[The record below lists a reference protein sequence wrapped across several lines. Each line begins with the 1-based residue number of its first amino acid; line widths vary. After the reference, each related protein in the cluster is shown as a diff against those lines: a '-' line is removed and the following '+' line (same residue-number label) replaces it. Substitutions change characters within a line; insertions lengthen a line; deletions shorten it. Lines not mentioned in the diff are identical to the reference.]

1 MRTEFLHLTVTA
13 TAHYTNKKTG
23 LESDLLDITGPRD
36 LMQVSRPLLPLS
48 SPAFPPL
55 PVIHGHTAPNSLLL
69 HLLGLP
75 RAHPTPLKTGFSQSF
90 VSEDVF
96 AGKDQN

>member
-55 PVIHGHTAPNSLLL
+55 PVIHGHTAPETSPSPEPSVLLSPSL
-69 HLLGLP
+69 
-75 RAHPTPLKTGFSQSF
+75 
-90 VSEDVF
+90 
-96 AGKDQN
+96 